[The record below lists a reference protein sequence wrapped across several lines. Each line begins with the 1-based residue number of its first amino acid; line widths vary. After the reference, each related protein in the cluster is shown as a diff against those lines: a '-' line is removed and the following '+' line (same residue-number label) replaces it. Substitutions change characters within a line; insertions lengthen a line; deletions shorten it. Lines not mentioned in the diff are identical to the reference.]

1 MGDEEQRASVG
12 HQRLGQVL
20 AGVDVQMVGRL
31 VQEQQVR
38 AFQHDLC
45 KAQPGQLAAGQGLA
59 GLEDRLAPEAQLCQM
74 AADFQLG
81 HPGVLV
87 PDDVDDAARADAV
100 LLLGEDAG
108 PCAGAKAD
116 HAAGGA
122 ALAVQHLHQG
132 GFACAVG
139 AGDDE
144 PLAAAD
150 RIGEGLQQG
159 AAADLNGQVLEQH
172 QLIPRLHVV
181 FEAELELVGLVL
193 RGLGDLQ
200 LFQLLAAALGHL
212 GGRGADEVAVDVV
225 L

>member
-1 MGDEEQRASVG
+1 MPSS
-12 HQRLGQVL
+12 
-20 AGVDVQMVGRL
+20 
-31 VQEQQVR
+31 
-38 AFQHDLC
+38 
-45 KAQPGQLAAGQGLA
+45 
-59 GLEDRLAPEAQLCQM
+59 
-74 AADFQLG
+74 
-81 HPGVLV
+81 
-87 PDDVDDAARADAV
+87 
-100 LLLGEDAG
+100 
-108 PCAGAKAD
+108 
-116 HAAGGA
+116 
-122 ALAVQHLHQG
+122 LHQG

-159 AAADLNGQVLEQH
+159 AVADLDGQVLEQH

-200 LFQLLAAALGHL
+200 LFQLPAAALGHL

>member
-1 MGDEEQRASVG
+1 MCIRDSRCTAEGLPVADGIIIGIAVG
-12 HQRLGQVL
+12 NNADTLLQLHQNTQCIGKMCIR
-20 AGVDVQMVGRL
+20 
-31 VQEQQVR
+31 
-38 AFQHDLC
+38 
-45 KAQPGQLAAGQGLA
+45 
-59 GLEDRLAPEAQLCQM
+59 DR
-74 AADFQLG
+74 
-81 HPGVLV
+81 
-87 PDDVDDAARADAV
+87 
-100 LLLGEDAG
+100 GEDARL
-108 PCAGAKAD
+108 GAAAQPH

-139 AGDDE
+139 AGNDE

-150 RIGEGLQQG
+150 GIGEGLQQG
-159 AAADLNGQVLEQH
+159 AVADLNGQVLEQH

-200 LFQLLAAALGHL
+200 LFQLPAAALGHL
-212 GGRGADEVAVDVV
+212 GGGGADEVAVDVV